1 MACSDWKNSSRQI
14 ERVGGRLQRC
24 ARGYNTAMQI
34 TLQELERAINHWR
47 VVHPSRGE
55 ERALSVEVN
64 ALANVYALM
73 IFQQCDTVSLESIE
87 PQAQQLLADWLQQR
101 AQA

>member
-1 MACSDWKNSSRQI
+1 
-14 ERVGGRLQRC
+14 
-24 ARGYNTAMQI
+24 MQI
-34 TLQELERAINHWR
+34 TLPELEQAINHWR
-47 VVHPSRGE
+47 IVHPSRGE

-73 IFQQCDTVSLESIE
+73 IFQQAKTVSLESIE
-87 PQAQQLLADWLQQR
+87 PQARQLLIDWLQQR

>member
-1 MACSDWKNSSRQI
+1 
-14 ERVGGRLQRC
+14 
-24 ARGYNTAMQI
+24 MQI
-34 TLQELERAINHWR
+34 TLPELEQAINHWR
-47 VVHPSRGE
+47 ILHPSRGE

-73 IFQQCDTVSLESIE
+73 IFQQIKTVPLESIE
-87 PQAQQLLADWLQQR
+87 PEARQLLQDWMQQR

>member
-1 MACSDWKNSSRQI
+1 
-14 ERVGGRLQRC
+14 
-24 ARGYNTAMQI
+24 MQI
-34 TLQELERAINHWR
+34 TLPELEQAINHWR
-47 VVHPSRGE
+47 IVRPSRGE

-73 IFQQCDTVSLESIE
+73 IFQQAKTVSLESIE
-87 PQAQQLLADWLQQR
+87 PQARQLLIDWLQQR

>member
-1 MACSDWKNSSRQI
+1 
-14 ERVGGRLQRC
+14 
-24 ARGYNTAMQI
+24 MQI
-34 TLQELERAINHWR
+34 TLSELEQAINHWR
-47 VVHPSRGE
+47 IVHPSRGE

-73 IFQQCDTVSLESIE
+73 IFQQAKTVSLDSIE
-87 PQAQQLLADWLQQR
+87 PQAQQLLMDWLQQR

>member
-1 MACSDWKNSSRQI
+1 MP
-14 ERVGGRLQRC
+14 
-24 ARGYNTAMQI
+24 MQI
-34 TLQELERAINHWR
+34 TLPELEQAINHWR
-47 VVHPSRGE
+47 IIHPSRGE
-55 ERALSVEVN
+55 ERALSTEVN

-73 IFQQCDTVSLESIE
+73 IFQQAKTVSLDAIE